1 MADLDAPEADLPSGL
16 LPFALNRMM
25 AAWNARLAA
34 RLAGLGLSFPQWR
47 VLLACARA
55 RAPLTIVELSDRT
68 LVPHSTLSR
77 QLTELERLGLI
88 ARGPAEDGRAVSIRL
103 TPQGRERYR
112 LALPVAEAET
122 SAGLAPLSPEE
133 RALLADMVAR
143 ISVQLREG

>member
-1 MADLDAPEADLPSGL
+1 MADLDAREADLSPGL
-16 LPFALNRMM
+16 LPFALNRLM

-34 RLAGLGLSFPQWR
+34 RLADLGLSFPQWR

-55 RAPLTIVELSDRT
+55 GAPLTIVELSDRT

-103 TPQGRERYR
+103 TPHGRERYR
-112 LALPVAEAET
+112 QALPVAEAET
-122 SAGLAPLSPEE
+122 TAGLSPLSPEE
-133 RALLADMVAR
+133 RTLLADMVAR
-143 ISVQLREG
+143 ISAQVREG